1 MLLIWIKNEIL
12 TPSADVVEKANACAN
27 KQEKLQIIL
36 QILSAGSEKGW
47 KNVVG
52 TLNYALGKYMQD

>member
-1 MLLIWIKNEIL
+1 M
-12 TPSADVVEKANACAN
+12 EKANACAN